1 MSIFKDL
8 IANKQRYENDVFVVP
23 NTDSPDN
30 MKRSDSVIDELASLR
45 VDRNWDHISV
55 SDDRT
60 LPHVCL
66 SQYDCFV
73 VAEPDL
79 PEVQI
84 LLNQVRLS
92 WKYSGTVKHG
102 FEGHELVERARVRS
116 SVVKFPN
123 NRRTRFIAATYNTVA
138 ELSGKGRQFWAN
150 GVGP

>member
-1 MSIFKDL
+1 
-8 IANKQRYENDVFVVP
+8 
-23 NTDSPDN
+23 

-45 VDRNWDHISV
+45 VERNWDRFSV

-66 SQYDCFV
+66 SQHDCFV

-84 LLNQVRLS
+84 LLNEVRLS
-92 WKYSGTVKHG
+92 WEYSGTVKHG
-102 FEGHELVERARVRS
+102 FGGHELVERARVRS

-123 NRRTRFIAATYNTVA
+123 NRRTKFIAATYNTVA
-138 ELSGKGRQFWAN
+138 ELAGKGRQFWAN
-150 GVGP
+150 GAAKAAGICLKNAAAFQARKLASRFQLQMSLT